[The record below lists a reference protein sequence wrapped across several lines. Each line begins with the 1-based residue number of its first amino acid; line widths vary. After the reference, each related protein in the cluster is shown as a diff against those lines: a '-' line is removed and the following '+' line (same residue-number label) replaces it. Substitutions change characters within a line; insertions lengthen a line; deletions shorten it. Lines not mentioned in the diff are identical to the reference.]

1 MLHPMRK
8 VRLEEFIPQ
17 PVDFKLR
24 ETGKTYRL
32 RAWNLGD
39 AAWAH
44 ARYGEKRVGDFF
56 GQSPDPAMIA
66 AFAFRLMDEKDQDDF
81 AARACRYRDADTG
94 VISEE
99 TSIGGGPLLATMV
112 HGPSETLELLTAVR
126 TSIGLSQP
134 LLDKL
139 KKKVEE
145 NHAGDAS
152 SRRLSSD
159 GDSIPTKSAG

>member
-1 MLHPMRK
+1 MLTPMRK

-17 PVDFKLR
+17 PVDFKLK
-24 ETGKTYRL
+24 ETGKVYRL

-44 ARYGEKRVGDFF
+44 ARYGEKRVEEFF

-66 AFAFRLMDEKDQDDF
+66 AFAFRLMTPEDQDDF
-81 AARACRYRDADTG
+81 KPRACRYRDADTG
-94 VISEE
+94 DLSEE
-99 TSIGGGPLLATMV
+99 KSIGGGPLLAATI
-112 HGPSETLELLTAVR
+112 HGPSETIELLNAVR
-126 TSIGLSQP
+126 TAIGLSRP

-145 NHAGDAS
+145 DHAGDAS
-152 SRRLSSD
+152 SRKPSSD
-159 GDSIPTKSAG
+159 GDSTQTKSAG